1 MNTFQPIV
9 FNSHALIARL
19 SACLVA
25 LILLTASGMSWAQ
38 VEISAIPS
46 SFSAG
51 ARIKVNVSGLALST
65 NYRLRLEQ
73 VRPGVTDFDLI
84 DFASGSRTNLS
95 VSAAIPSAPAGS
107 YEIVLYRVQLGLTRL
122 GATAVTVGASPVVTL
137 TPTQGPPGRR
147 VTINVTN
154 LVTGSLRVL
163 YAGQT
168 ILGPV
173 PVGTAYSGR
182 FLVPSDRPTNL
193 PATVPVVIENLVG
206 RLVVRRATVNFQA
219 QAPSGLPRLGFQT
232 PQVPSAQVS
241 PRTPFAVSGRLQDDA
256 GLAPAG
262 RQQLY
267 FIGGGVTVPVDT
279 GINVDNNG
287 NLQVQARAPDA
298 FLDGISSTAD
308 RPGNLVLVNQG
319 LDRDTDTNRDGV
331 FQSQNA
337 TPVIVDGRDAGSATF
352 TLVVRGFQSG
362 GGGPLLS
369 GVIVEADANFQTAFF
384 GSSGVPSGQ
393 SDSPQGSSEYQ
404 GFGSALANQLQVLE
418 VMNAPNLSGAN
429 YGCPVTFFRRITA
442 AQGRA
447 TFVISPADIADI
459 NFNDIN
465 GQFNCPQ
472 PPCNVSGDQPNG
484 VQLNGEA
491 FTGRANFLMNVYA
504 VHLGYRNTAV
514 AIEYDGDT
522 GQFTDQSTGQPF
534 VNNTLEVALEPSA
547 DSDFDLRNL
556 RIDGVGP
563 PERIYPPG
571 DCPQSSG
578 GVCYHNP
585 ARYQSMYSYPDTAR
599 WPSSAFDAFNSG
611 RKARLTIDT
620 QIYGPLSFGRI
631 RIGNTA
637 WANFNASGT
646 TPGCVLEAS
655 TEAGAGEV
663 EYIAN
668 LPDLTR
674 LPTGTINGEVEVRF
688 GTNLRTFPIKLYTA
702 APGVDRLNPNVATL
716 RINALTDVISGTY
729 NTEDLDIPVDSPGHG
744 VGRLDSMS
752 ENDGSFS
759 LRRNADGQAIND
771 ITSTTN
777 NDVAANPGGPKAV
790 SGAFFGF
797 INSNH
802 NEAAPITLFDTGII
816 PLFRYTFGLPP
827 IAAATLGAD
836 FWMAATLAYYGQL
849 QPQGMNATIDPRL
862 AGGVDLFFDLDI
874 LFGIVSGSM
883 RAESELGIAMR
894 AKINQGGFAHLSGNP
909 SLPAGRCFTF
919 DLDGVW
925 EACAVGICA
934 GGRENLINVREPDNC
949 ANSPADAVPLMLR
962 RSAGLSA
969 QDDPQSITN
978 FDLTRPLYTAT
989 ALGGDGRGHAISVG
1003 VNSNGDVIAS
1013 HITGG
1018 VVMDTN
1024 TIARSAVAVQHLD
1037 IAFYATN
1044 RAMAVWSENTRTQ
1057 AEVVSLMQSQ
1067 RERAFD
1073 DIART
1078 QRLRFSQWDGLRWS
1092 APANLTSIGN
1102 DGKPQLAGCLGSP
1115 RFTTSAC
1122 PGSGEITAVWER
1134 DANQNLDAPDLEI
1147 WSARWRPDGRGW
1159 VNVARVS
1166 DPGVSS
1172 DMHASVA
1179 YRQATAIVAWA
1190 HNPGGAFVTLSRRIA
1205 AYRFLDGSAQVNA
1218 SALGAGV
1225 GWVDIGV
1232 SAADDVV
1239 IAYTRGQDANGFV
1252 GNRQALSVARSSS
1265 CAAGVCTFQ
1274 VTEVRDPAQRQF
1286 RVERPRV
1293 AFDETDTPMIGFRAL
1308 AYGPDALGRHA
1319 LPGDLPGILLGT
1331 GEVAM
1336 VHVHSFAQP
1345 RYTAQIVGLSDNGL
1359 QHWKPDFVYDETMGG
1374 VLAVSM
1380 QSAPP
1385 VGLRTPMEIAQMF
1398 SPEGSPV
1405 AAQASALAGG
1415 AMLRM
1420 AMGGADFEVRNA
1432 RLSRSVVTTGQT
1444 LRLDLDL
1451 VNIGSSYVPA
1461 EHGALKVVASLN
1473 GPAGTGVALGNFN
1486 LISNATSN
1494 ASRAVSINLTLP
1506 AGVRADERQT
1516 IFVDIV
1522 AGDDANSVDGT
1533 ADHDRIEVNA
1543 VPIPTNLNAS
1553 VRADSPFV
1561 SLVWANPND
1570 TRVAGWRIWKLD
1582 ANGNWQ
1588 HLGSTPVPG
1597 YFDITATIN
1606 AQMTYR
1612 VAAYSANGM
1621 ESEPSE
1627 SISAFIRET
1636 RTVGIFGNGF
1646 EVSVP

>member
-1 MNTFQPIV
+1 MHTSQLAVLNNRSLV
-9 FNSHALIARL
+9 ARL
-19 SACLVA
+19 SALLVA

-38 VEISAIPS
+38 VEISSIPS

-51 ARIKVNVSGLALST
+51 ARIRVNVSGVALTT

-73 VRPGVTDFDLI
+73 VRPGVTDFDLM
-84 DFASGSRTNLS
+84 DFASGSRTSLS
-95 VSAAIPSAPAGS
+95 VSPSIPSAPAGN

-122 GATAVTVGASPVVTL
+122 AATAVTVGVSPVITL
-137 TPTQGPPGRR
+137 TPTQAPPGRS
-147 VTINVTN
+147 VTISVSN

-173 PVGTAYSGR
+173 AVGTSYTGR
-182 FLVPSDRPTNL
+182 FLVPRDRPLTL
-193 PATVPVVIENLVG
+193 PATVPVVVENLVG
-206 RLVVRRATVNFQA
+206 RLVVRRATLNFQA
-219 QAPSGLPRLGFQT
+219 LAPSGLPRLGFQA
-232 PQVPSAQVS
+232 PQVPSTQVS
-241 PRTPFAVSGRLQDDA
+241 PRAPFAVSGRLQDDA

-279 GINVDNNG
+279 SINVDNNG
-287 NLQVQARAPDA
+287 NVQMQARAPDS
-298 FLDGISSTAD
+298 FLDGISSVAD
-308 RPGNLVLVNQG
+308 RPGTLVLVNQG
-319 LDRDTDTNRDGV
+319 RDRDTGDNRDGV
-331 FQSQNA
+331 FQAQAS

-369 GVIVEADANFQTAFF
+369 GAIVEADANFQTAFF
-384 GSSGVPSGQ
+384 ASSGIPSSQ

-404 GFGSALANQLQVLE
+404 GFGSTLVNQLQMINVL
-418 VMNAPNLSGAN
+418 NAPNLSGAN

-447 TFVISPADIADI
+447 TFVISPEDIADI
-459 NFNDIN
+459 NFNDIAS
-465 GQFNCPQ
+465 GLNCPQ
-472 PPCNVSGDQPNG
+472 PPCNAAGDQP
-484 VQLNGEA
+484 NGEA

-504 VHLGYRNTAV
+504 AHLGYRNSAV

-522 GQFTDQSTGQPF
+522 GQFRDVGTGQPF

-547 DSDFDLRNL
+547 NSDFDLRHL

-563 PERIYPPG
+563 PERIYPPS
-571 DCPQSSG
+571 DCPSGSG
-578 GVCYHNP
+578 GICYHNP
-585 ARYQSMYSYPDTAR
+585 ARYQSMYSYPDFER
-599 WPSSAFDAFNSG
+599 WPMSAFVVNGMNSG
-611 RKARLTIDT
+611 RKARLIIDT
-620 QIYGPLSFGRI
+620 QVYGPVSFGRI

-637 WANFNASGT
+637 WASFNASGA
-646 TPGCVLEAS
+646 TPGCVLDAT
-655 TEAGAGEV
+655 TEVAAGEV

-674 LPTGTINGEVEVRF
+674 LPTGTINGTVELRF
-688 GTNLRTFPIKLYTA
+688 GSNTLRTFSIKLYTS

-716 RINALTDVISGTY
+716 SINALTDVITGTY
-729 NTEDLDIPVDSPGHG
+729 NTEDLQIPVSSPGHG

-759 LRRNADGQAIND
+759 LKRNAEGQAINE
-771 ITSTTN
+771 IISTTN

-790 SGAFFGF
+790 SGIFFGF
-797 INSNH
+797 TDANN
-802 NEAAPITLFDTGII
+802 NVAAPITLFDTGLI

-827 IAAATLGAD
+827 IADATLGAD

-874 LFGIVSGSM
+874 LVGVVSGSM

-894 AKINQGGFAHLSGNP
+894 AKINQGGFAHVLGNP
-909 SLPAGRCFTF
+909 SPAAGKCFTF

-934 GGRENLINVREPDNC
+934 GGRENLIRVREPANC
-949 ANSPADAVPLMLR
+949 ANSPADAIPLMLR

-969 QDDPQSITN
+969 ENDPQSISN

-989 ALGGDGRGHAISVG
+989 AIGGDGRGHAISVG
-1003 VNSNGDVIAS
+1003 VSSTGNVIAS

-1018 VVMDTN
+1018 VVMDTKV
-1024 TIARSAVAVQHLD
+1024 IATQTVAVQHLD
-1037 IAFYATN
+1037 VAFYATN
-1044 RAMAVWSENTRTQ
+1044 RAMAVWSENTRTE
-1057 AEVVSLMQSQ
+1057 AEVRSLMQTQ

-1078 QRLRFSQWDGLRWS
+1078 QRLRFSHWDGLVWS
-1092 APANLTSIGN
+1092 AAANLTSIGN
-1102 DGKPQLAGCLGSP
+1102 DGKPQLAGCLSSP
-1115 RFTTSAC
+1115 RLTTSGC
-1122 PGSGEITAVWER
+1122 TGSGELTVVWER

-1147 WSARWRPDGRGW
+1147 WSSRWRPDGRGW
-1159 VNVARVS
+1159 INVARVN
-1166 DPGVSS
+1166 DAGASS

-1179 YRQATAIVAWA
+1179 YRGTTAVVAWA
-1190 HNPGGAFVTLSRRIA
+1190 RNPGGAFATLSQRTA
-1205 AYRFLDGSAQVNA
+1205 AYRFLDGSRQVVA
-1218 SALGAGV
+1218 SELGLGV
-1225 GWVDIGV
+1225 GWVDIGI
-1232 SAADDVV
+1232 SATDDVV
-1239 IAYTRGQDANGFV
+1239 IAYTRAQDANGFV
-1252 GNRQALSVARSSS
+1252 GNRQALSVARSRS
-1265 CAAGVCTFQ
+1265 CAAGVCVFE
-1274 VTEVRDPAQRQF
+1274 VTEVRDPAQRQY

-1293 AFDETDTPMIGFRAL
+1293 SFDENDTPMIGFRAL

-1331 GEVAM
+1331 GELAM
-1336 VHVHSFAQP
+1336 VHVHSFTQP
-1345 RYTAQIVGLSDNGL
+1345 RYTAQLVGLSDNGL
-1359 QHWKPDFVYDETMGG
+1359 QHWKPDFVYDETLGG

-1380 QSAPP
+1380 QSAAPI
-1385 VGLRTPMEIAQMF
+1385 GLRTPMDIAQMF

-1405 AAQASALAGG
+1405 AAQANALQSG
-1415 AMLRM
+1415 ATLRM
-1420 AMGGADFEVRNA
+1420 AIGGPDFEVRNA
-1432 RLSRSVVTTGQT
+1432 RLSRLVVATGQAI
-1444 LRLDLDL
+1444 RLDLDL

-1461 EHGALKVVASLN
+1461 EHGSLKVVASLN
-1473 GPAGTGVALGNFN
+1473 GPAGTGVQLGSFT
-1486 LISNATSN
+1486 LSTAASSN
-1494 ASRAVSINLTLP
+1494 ASRATSISLTLP
-1506 AGVRADERQT
+1506 AGVRSDERQT
-1516 IFVDIV
+1516 VYVDIV
-1522 AGDDANSVDGT
+1522 AGDDANSVDGS
-1533 ADHDRIEVNA
+1533 ADHDRIEINA
-1543 VPIPTNLNAS
+1543 MPSPSGLNSAT
-1553 VRADSPFV
+1553 RADSPYV
-1561 SLVWANPND
+1561 SLVWTNPND

-1597 YFDITATIN
+1597 YFDINAKIN

-1621 ESEPSE
+1621 ESEPSV
-1627 SISAFIRET
+1627 SISAFIRQT

-1646 EVSVP
+1646 EVVTP